1 MERANLKSREPQ
13 VYEQLVAAWHRW
25 NAQMLPEVAE
35 SYTNGFTGAQLAD
48 HIGSP
53 AVTSKP
59 DLGADD

>member
-1 MERANLKSREPQ
+1 
-13 VYEQLVAAWHRW
+13 
-25 NAQMLPEVAE
+25 VAE